1 MVRFKPVLRQPTKR
15 DVQEN
20 LQENQLNA
28 ALENRLDKLLGFLEA
43 DPENYPL
50 LCEAGDLCLQT
61 GDRARARP
69 LLEKALTM
77 RADDPGAQY
86 RMSVLLFGEKDWE
99 GSLTLTQKILDA
111 GEQHAAVR
119 YQHAVTLI
127 RLAKFAEAE
136 PILVGLLQE
145 SGDFPELPHLYIRTL
160 HYLGKLEEATHYATQ
175 HLERQPDD
183 AVANGMLS
191 LLYLDQ
197 DKFEEADQAAKQ
209 VLAAAPDNLDAL
221 ITAGSMSLAYVHEE
235 EAKGLFEH
243 AIEVSPKNGRAWL
256 GLGLSGML
264 EGNLPRAAEQLEKAV
279 EFMPE
284 HLGSW
289 NTLAWVQILQRKLDA
304 AERTLEKCLEINRT
318 FGETYGGL
326 AVVAAMRGKWDQAKI
341 LTEKALRLQP
351 DSFAGRFA
359 QSLLV
364 AQRGRPQQA
373 GAMVDAIL
381 NNFTA
386 PGGGNLTELVRRFA
400 AKKQNPPAEKDTQH

>member
-1 MVRFKPVLRQPTKR
+1 
-15 DVQEN
+15 
-20 LQENQLNA
+20 LNA
-28 ALENRLDKLLGFLEA
+28 ALETRLEKLFGFLEA
-43 DPENYPL
+43 DPDNYPL
-50 LCEAGDLCLQT
+50 LCEAGDLCLQA
-61 GDRARARP
+61 GDRVRARP
-69 LLEKALTM
+69 LLEKALAM
-77 RADDPGAQY
+77 HADDQGAQY
-86 RMSVLLFGEKDWE
+86 RMSVLLFGEKDWD
-99 GSLTLTQKILDA
+99 GSLALTQRILDA

-136 PILVGLLQE
+136 PLLAALLQE

-160 HYLGKLEEATHYATQ
+160 HYLGKLEEATRYATE
-175 HLERQPDD
+175 HLQNQPDD

-197 DKFEEADQAAKQ
+197 DKFDEADQAAKL
-209 VLAAAPDNLDAL
+209 VLTTAPDNLDAL
-221 ITAGSMSLAYVHEE
+221 ITAGSTSLAYIKGE
-235 EAKGLFEH
+235 EAKELFEH
-243 AIEVSPKNGRAWL
+243 AIEVSPKNGRARL

-264 EGNLPRAAEQLEKAV
+264 EGNLPQAAVQLEKAV
-279 EFMPE
+279 ECMPE

-304 AERTLEKCLEINRT
+304 AERTLEKSLEINRN

-373 GAMVDAIL
+373 SAMIDAIL
-381 NNFTA
+381 NNFTT
-386 PGGGNLTELVRRFA
+386 PGGENLTELVRRFA
-400 AKKQNPPAEKDTQH
+400 AKKQSHPVKNDKLH